1 MNLLETFDSLIGSWR
16 GVFSQERTFER
27 ARRLT
32 FGFITCLRV
41 HLTSTAICASGRQF
55 QDWSADYRVGSRA
68 PWEPRQLFDVVLDHL
83 PRLLSSPEAAIFAA
97 MDDTILKKTGR
108 HIPGVKILRDPMSPP
123 FHVNLCYGL
132 RFVQISALASPRDSA
147 GPARALPVRFE
158 FAPPANK
165 PKKNAS
171 PEDWDRY
178 KEEQKKRTL
187 SLAGVEAMRSL
198 RESLDQRAGMRQR
211 QLIIS
216 GDGSYSNRAV
226 LTRLPE
232 RTTYIGRVRKD
243 AKLHYPLP
251 ASDGKAAL
259 GRPRRYGPV
268 APTPEQILKDDSIA
282 EIKVKCF
289 AAGQLREIKVK
300 VVRAVYWRKA
310 GVDMPLQV
318 VVIQPLGYR
327 LRIGSKLLY
336 RQPAFLICTDPDLD
350 LATLVQAYI
359 NRWEIECNHRDE
371 KSLLG
376 VDQSQVWN
384 PNSVRRLPQL
394 QVAGYSLLLL
404 ASILT
409 SGFQRSAEY
418 LPLPKW
424 RRKSIRPSLLDLLA
438 LLRDQIFATA
448 ARTPFVISDDFVNA
462 HSPNAKS
469 QKRALTP
476 ETLCTLAA

>member
-1 MNLLETFDSLIGSWR
+1 
-16 GVFSQERTFER
+16 
-27 ARRLT
+27 
-32 FGFITCLRV
+32 
-41 HLTSTAICASGRQF
+41 
-55 QDWSADYRVGSRA
+55 
-68 PWEPRQLFDVVLDHL
+68 
-83 PRLLSSPEAAIFAA
+83 
-97 MDDTILKKTGR
+97 
-108 HIPGVKILRDPMSPP
+108 
-123 FHVNLCYGL
+123 VNLCYGL
-132 RFVQISALASPRDSA
+132 RFVQISALVSPRDSA
-147 GPARALPVRFE
+147 GPAPALPVRFD
-158 FAPPANK
+158 FAPPAHK

-171 PEDWDRY
+171 PEAWDSY

-198 RESLDQRAGMRQR
+198 RESLDQRAGTRRR

-216 GDGSYSNRAV
+216 ADGSYSNRAV
-226 LTRLPE
+226 LTGLPE

-243 AKLHYPLP
+243 AKLHYPLA
-251 ASDGKAAL
+251 ASKDKAAA
-259 GRPRRYGPV
+259 GRPCRYGPV
-268 APTPEQILKDDSIA
+268 APTPEQILKDDSIT

-289 AAGQLREIKVK
+289 AAGELREIKVK
-300 VVRAVYWRKA
+300 LVRTVYWRKA
-310 GVDMPLQV
+310 GVALPLQV
-318 VVIQPLGYR
+318 VVIKPLGYR

-350 LATLVQAYI
+350 LATLLQAYI
-359 NRWEIECNHRDE
+359 HRWEIECNHRDE

-384 PNSVRRLPQL
+384 ANSVRRLPQL

-409 SGFQRSAEY
+409 SGFQRTAEY

-424 RRKSIRPSLLDLLA
+424 RRKSVRPSLLDFLA

-448 ARTPFVISDDFVNA
+448 TGTSVVNFNDFVDA
-462 HSPNAKS
+462 DSPNAKS
-469 QKRALTP
+469 QKQPLAS